1 MDEIV
6 PTLVETEWLAGLL
19 DDSSI
24 RVVDATWHLP
34 TAGRN
39 GIDDYLEGHIS
50 GAVFWDIDAVADPS
64 SDLPHMIPDEAEFE
78 RHMRKLG
85 IGSQHHVV
93 VYDAVNMMTAPR
105 VWWTLRTFGHDRV
118 SILDGG
124 LKKWMAEDRTLSSA
138 EAEIQDVTF
147 KAHFDP
153 AMTRS
158 LQAVRNISDTNSA
171 LLLDARSPGRFSGIE
186 PEPRPNCRPGHI
198 PGSINLPFTNLIDP
212 KTGTVKPVA
221 EIKTLVDEFG
231 VDPDKPVVTT
241 CGSGITACV
250 LALGLHLTG
259 FTDVAV
265 YDGSWTEWGSRTDTP
280 AET

>member
-1 MDEIV
+1 MNEFV
-6 PTLVETEWLAGLL
+6 PTLVETEWLSSVL

-34 TAGRN
+34 TTDRN
-39 GIDDYLEGHIS
+39 GIDDYRNGHIP
-50 GAVFWDIDAVADPS
+50 GAVFWNIDAVADPS
-64 SDLPHMIPDEAEFE
+64 SNLPHMIPDEAEFE
-78 RHMRKLG
+78 RHMRELG
-85 IGSQHHVV
+85 IGSEHHVV

-124 LKKWMAEDRTLSSA
+124 LTKWVVEDRALSSA
-138 EAEIQDVTF
+138 EAKIQDVSF
-147 KAHFDP
+147 KAHFNP
-153 AMTRS
+153 AMIRS

-171 LLLDARSPGRFSGIE
+171 LLLDARSPGRFKGIE

-198 PGSINLPFTNLIDP
+198 PGSKNLSFTKLIDSE
-212 KTGTVKPVA
+212 TGTLKPVA
-221 EIKTLVDEFG
+221 EIKTLIDEFG

-250 LALGLHLTG
+250 LALGLHIIG

-280 AET
+280 VEK